1 LSAPRSTRLT
11 ALLLYAVLLVLPTI
25 VLGGLHWH
33 QVKLDHAALLEA
45 VPGDAQ
51 DAARRLEEALAR
63 RMAELLRRENE
74 RPFWEYHESYFPP
87 GTIGAEIALVPSPLA
102 ATEHSPEILAWFSHS
117 TSWEELLPS
126 LELLRGSRAL
136 DPASAADEGR
146 LRDAAVLLFE
156 DELRESVVERLLRTR
171 NSRNLAVPLPVLA
184 VNLSDE
190 EDVECLRD
198 ELPALRGMESRSQTI
213 AVSDFQ
219 LRFWVEPDGTPRLA
233 ATRNVRVPRAR
244 IADKSLPECF
254 RQMGRLNTLRQGFFL
269 DPELVLGSL
278 PRALAAQVLVGTQ
291 AWVPAGARAP
301 QGTTT
306 AIPVDPLRA
315 MGFQRLSKAEDGFAS
330 GLIAVDTRSLV
341 ARFDTQK
348 SRFLLVA
355 GMLALSLATGMALLL
370 RSVSKDLDN
379 ARRTENFVAAVTHEL
394 RTPVASIKLHGE
406 MLADGWVEDEAKRAE
421 YYRRILKESARLE
434 LLVERVL
441 EKGRLQRETA
451 TPEPG
456 DLAALV
462 ASLEPS
468 LRMLAPEGVDDLRF
482 ELEEDLPPAMVT
494 TEGVRS
500 IVSNLVENARK
511 YAPVAAGGEPVLVR
525 VAREGQAALIEVLD
539 RGPGVPEKER
549 ERVFEAFYRMGKEQE
564 RYTKG
569 TGLGLHLVAL
579 HARSMG
585 GRAEVRPRP
594 RGGAAFRVLL
604 PFA

>member
-11 ALLLYAVLLVLPTI
+11 ALVLYAVLLVLPTI

-33 QVKLDHAALLEA
+33 QLKLDHAALLEA
-45 VPGDAQ
+45 VPGDAH
-51 DAARRLEEALAR
+51 DAARRLEESLAR

-74 RPFWEYHESYFPP
+74 RPFWEYHASYFPP

-102 ATEHSPEILAWFSHS
+102 ATEQSPEILAWFSHS
-117 TSWEELLPS
+117 TSWEELIPS
-126 LELLRGSRAL
+126 LELLRGSRSA
-136 DPASAADEGR
+136 DPAAAADEAS
-146 LRDAAVLLFE
+146 LRDAAVRLFE
-156 DELRESVVERLLRTR
+156 GEMRESLVERVLRTR
-171 NSRNLAVPLPVLA
+171 NTRNLAVPLPVLA

-213 AVSDFQ
+213 AVSDFH
-219 LRFWVEPDGTPRLA
+219 LRFWLDPDGAPRLA

-244 IADKSLPECF
+244 MSDQPLPECF
-254 RQMGRLNTLRQGFFL
+254 RQMGRLNTIRQGFFL
-269 DPELVLGSL
+269 DPEVVLGSL
-278 PRALAAQVLVGTQ
+278 PRALAAQVLVGPQ
-291 AWVPAGARAP
+291 AWVPAGTRAP
-301 QGTTT
+301 DGTTT

-315 MGFQRLSKAEDGFAS
+315 LGFQRVSKADEGYAT

-406 MLADGWVEDEAKRAE
+406 MLADGWVEDEARRAE

-441 EKGRLQRETA
+441 E
-451 TPEPG
+451 PG
-456 DLAALV
+456 DLAALA

-468 LRMLAPEGVDDLRF
+468 LRMLAPDGIDDLRF
-482 ELEEDLPPAMVT
+482 ELAPDLPPAMLT

-511 YAPVAAGGEPVLVR
+511 YAPVAPGGEPIVVR
-525 VAREGQAALIEVLD
+525 VAREGREALVEVLD
-539 RGPGVPEKER
+539 RGPGVPDKER
-549 ERVFEAFYRMGKEQE
+549 ERIFEAFYRMGKEQE
-564 RYTKG
+564 RRAKG

-594 RGGAAFRVLL
+594 GGGAAFRVLL

>member
-33 QVKLDHAALLEA
+33 QLKLDHAALLEA

-51 DAARRLEEALAR
+51 DAARRLEDALAK

-74 RPFWEYHESYFPP
+74 RPFWEYHEAYFPP
-87 GTIGAEIALVPSPLA
+87 GTIGAEIAMVPSPLA
-102 ATEHSPEILAWFSHS
+102 ATEQSPEILAWFSHS
-117 TSWEELLPS
+117 TSWDELLPS
-126 LELLRGSRAL
+126 LELLHGSRAA
-136 DPASAADEGR
+136 DPTALASRER
-146 LRDAAVLLFE
+146 LRDAAVRLFE
-156 DELRESVVERLLRTR
+156 GELRESVFERLLRTR
-171 NSRNLAVPLPVLA
+171 NSRDLAVPLPVLA

-190 EDVECLRD
+190 DDVECLRD

-213 AVSDFQ
+213 AVSDFH
-219 LRFWVEPDGTPRLA
+219 LRFWREDDGTPRLA

-244 IADKSLPECF
+244 LGEKALPECF
-254 RQMGRLNTLRQGFFL
+254 RQMGRLNTIRQGFFL
-269 DPELVLGSL
+269 DPDIVLGAL
-278 PRALAAQVLVGTQ
+278 PAALASQVLVGTQ
-291 AWVPAGARAP
+291 AWVPSGARAP
-301 QGTTT
+301 AGTTT
-306 AIPVDPLRA
+306 SIQVDPLRA
-315 MGFQRLSKAEDGFAS
+315 MGFQRMSKVDEGWAS
-330 GLIAVDTRSLV
+330 GLIAVDTRSLM

-348 SRFLLVA
+348 TRFLLVA

-421 YYRRILKESARLE
+421 YYRRILKESTRLE

-451 TPEPG
+451 SPEPG
-456 DLAALV
+456 DLV
-462 ASLEPS
+462 AMARSLEPS
-468 LRMLAPEGVDDLRF
+468 LRMLAPEGVEDLRF
-482 ELEEDLPPAMVT
+482 ELEQDLPPAMVT

-511 YAPVAAGGEPVLVR
+511 YAPVPPGGEPILVR
-525 VAREGQAALIEVLD
+525 VAREGEVALIEVLD

-549 ERVFEAFYRMGKEQE
+549 ERVFEAFYRLGKEQE
-564 RYTKG
+564 RRTKG

-585 GRAEVRPRP
+585 GRAEVRARP
-594 RGGAAFRVLL
+594 GGGAAFRVLL